1 MFHFPVAAVAGLTDD
16 ICLKITTFQQK
27 CKHKKTNDKKSFDQL
42 SWTRHTFMMLKP
54 VSYSSGLFLQ

>member
-27 CKHKKTNDKKSFDQL
+27 CKHKKPNDKKVL
-42 SWTRHTFMMLKP
+42 TNYL
-54 VSYSSGLFLQ
+54 GLGIHL